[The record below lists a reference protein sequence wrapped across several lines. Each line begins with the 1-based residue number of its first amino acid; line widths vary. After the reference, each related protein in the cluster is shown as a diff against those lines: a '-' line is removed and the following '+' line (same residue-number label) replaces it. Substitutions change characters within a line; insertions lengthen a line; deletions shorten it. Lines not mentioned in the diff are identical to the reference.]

1 MDKTTV
7 IGLIVGLTAVFGG
20 ALLDGTPLTSL
31 VSVPAF
37 VIVILGTLGATVVSN
52 PMENLKRLPA
62 LLRGAFFDKAQR
74 GGELVELFVELATRA
89 RKDGVLSLEGEI
101 KNLPDPFLR
110 KGIQLVVDGTDEE
123 VIKEVLEA
131 DIEATAERHASGYAM
146 FEMMGGYSPTL
157 GIIGAVLGLIHVLS
171 KVDDPT
177 KLAAGIAVAFVATL
191 YGVSTANLIYLPIG
205 SKLRLKSEEEQRR
218 GRIILQGIL
227 AIQAGDNPRVI
238 RDKLDVFL
246 APKHRAGAAGAK
258 KASAP
263 AGAAAAGEAA

>member
-1 MDKTTV
+1 MDKTTL

-20 ALLDGTPLTSL
+20 TLLDGTPMTSL
-31 VSVPAF
+31 ISVPAF
-37 VIVILGTLGATVVSN
+37 VIVIVGTLGATIVSN
-52 PMENLKRLPA
+52 PMENVKRLPA
-62 LLRGAFFDKAQR
+62 LLGRAFFDKGQR
-74 GGELVELFVELATRA
+74 GSELVEMFVDLATRA
-89 RKDGVLSLEGEI
+89 RKDGVLSLESEI
-101 KNLPDPFLR
+101 KNLADPFFR
-110 KGIQLVVDGTDEE
+110 KGVQLVVDGTDEE

-131 DIEATAERHASGYAM
+131 DVEATAERHASGYAM

-191 YGVSTANLIYLPIG
+191 YGISTANLIYLPIG

-218 GRIILQGIL
+218 GRLIMQGIL

-246 APKHRAGAAGAK
+246 APQHRSGAATSK
-258 KASAP
+258 KR
-263 AGAAAAGEAA
+263 AAAASATAASEAA